1 MRIQARA
8 ARHRATVLFSVALMA
23 APLAS
28 NLAAQPAGEHWV
40 ATWAASPQ
48 PRAGGPPR
56 TIQSTGALK
65 GNPPANAPARA
76 NAPAQITGFHNQ
88 TIRMTVP
95 VSIAGTSVRVEF
107 SNAYGTEALR
117 IGGAHVALD
126 VGTGVI
132 DPKSDREL
140 KFGGS
145 ASFSIPPGAVAIS
158 DPVELSVPK
167 LSELAVSVYLPEEV
181 SVLTMHNTGLHTTYI
196 TSDETLSIASLSAVP
211 TSNSW
216 YFLSSVDVLAPAS
229 DGLIVAFGDS
239 ITDGATST
247 NDANKSWPSQLAG
260 RLLANPATSHLA
272 IVNQGISG
280 NRVLRDGTGTNA
292 LARFDRDVIAQ
303 PGVKWVMIL
312 EGINDIGQGAR
323 ENASPDNALTVDD
336 LIGGMNQLIGRAHM
350 HGIKVIGCT
359 LTPYKGAAYYS
370 DKGEEMREAYNQW
383 IRTGKAF
390 DAVVD
395 FDKATEDPAD
405 PKQIRPEYNIRD
417 HLHPND
423 AGYKAM
429 ADAVNLAIFAPTV
442 ARTTAAKKR

>member
-1 MRIQARA
+1 MRIRERVVRQAI
-8 ARHRATVLFSVALMA
+8 TVLCSMGLAMV
-23 APLAS
+23 PLAS
-28 NLAAQPAGEHWV
+28 SAPAQTAGQHWV

-56 TIQSTGALK
+56 AAQPGAK
-65 GNPPANAPARA
+65 GNPPAAPAARA
-76 NAPAQITGFHNQ
+76 NAPAPITSFHNQ

-95 VSIAGTSVRVEF
+95 VSIAGTRVRVEF
-107 SNAYGTEALR
+107 SNAYGTQALA
-117 IGGAHVALD
+117 IGGAHVAISQ
-126 VGTGVI
+126 GNGVI

-140 KFGGS
+140 KFGGET
-145 ASFSIPPGAVAIS
+145 SFSIPPGAMAVS
-158 DPVELSVPK
+158 DTVELTVPK
-167 LSELAVSVYLPEEV
+167 LSELAVSVFVPDEV
-181 SVLTMHNTGLHTTYI
+181 SVLTMHGTGLHTTYI
-196 TSDETLSIASLSAVP
+196 TNGETLSIPSVSDVP

-247 NDANKSWPSQLAG
+247 NNANKSWPSQLAA
-260 RLLANPATSHLA
+260 RLEANPATAHLA

-312 EGINDIGQGAR
+312 EGINDIG
-323 ENASPDNALTVDD
+323 NASRANFEGENNVTAGD
-336 LIGGMNQLIGRAHM
+336 LIGGMKQLIERAHM

-359 LTPYKGAAYYS
+359 LTPYKGAGYYS
-370 DKGEEMREAYNQW
+370 DKGEEIREAYNNW
-383 IRTGKAF
+383 IRTGRAF

-395 FDKATEDPAD
+395 FDKATQDPAD
-405 PKQIRPEYNIRD
+405 PKQIRPDFNIRD

-429 ADAVNLAIFAPTV
+429 ADAVNLAIFAPGSGRASV
-442 ARTTAAKKR
+442 AKKK